1 MATRLTVALAVG
13 AVACAGIAGCGE
25 GEPAEAPS
33 TPSQY
38 VAAVEALLDPPA
50 RLASTLAQQAR
61 GEGPEPERR
70 RLQRLVTSARD
81 RLAALRALRLED
93 RVLQRQRDRLA
104 GAYARLVPRMQAA
117 VDALV
122 SGDRATVR
130 EAADPFL
137 DSLRTLPSAAAAPSS
152 R

>member
-1 MATRLTVALAVG
+1 MAPRLTVALAVG
-13 AVACAGIAGCGE
+13 AVACAAIAGCGE

-38 VAAVEALLDPPA
+38 VAAVQALLDPPA
-50 RLASTLAQQAR
+50 RLAATLEQRAR
-61 GEGPEPERR
+61 GEGSPPERR
-70 RLQRLVTSARD
+70 RLERLVAAARD
-81 RLAALRALRLED
+81 RLEALRGLRLED
-93 RVLQRQRDRLA
+93 GLLRRQRDLLA
-104 GAYARLVPRMQAA
+104 GAYARLVPRMQTA

-122 SGDRATVR
+122 SGNRETIR

-137 DSLRTLPSAAAAPSS
+137 DSLRTLPSAVPASPS